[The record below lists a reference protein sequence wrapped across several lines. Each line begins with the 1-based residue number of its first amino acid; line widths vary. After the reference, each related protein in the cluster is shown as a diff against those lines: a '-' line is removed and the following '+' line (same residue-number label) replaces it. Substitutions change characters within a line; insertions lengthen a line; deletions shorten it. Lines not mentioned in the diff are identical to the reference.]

1 MENDIIDWIREY
13 VKSSGAKGAVV
24 GNSGGKDSATVIA
37 LLTKALGSE
46 NVIAVEMPCNSKS
59 EDIEDGK
66 IVADTFGVKNI
77 IVDMTKMYK
86 DLNEAVEETNITI
99 SEEANINV
107 KPRLRMTILYA
118 IAQTHNYLVAGT
130 GNACEIFVGYT
141 TKWGDSASDFNPLAN
156 LTVEEVKQVGLAL
169 GVPEKIINKAPND
182 GLSTLSDEEKLGVS
196 YLQISE
202 YMKTGKTD
210 QEAMDKI
217 KKLHKKTSHKRDP
230 IPTFIKP

>member
-169 GVPEKIINKAPND
+169 GVPEKIINRAPND
-182 GLSTLSDEEKLGVS
+182 GLSSLSDEEKLGVS

-217 KKLHKKTSHKRDP
+217 KKLHKKTSHQSDP

>member
-130 GNACEIFVGYT
+130 GNACEEPCRCL
-141 TKWGDSASDFNPLAN
+141 W
-156 LTVEEVKQVGLAL
+156 
-169 GVPEKIINKAPND
+169 
-182 GLSTLSDEEKLGVS
+182 
-196 YLQISE
+196 
-202 YMKTGKTD
+202 
-210 QEAMDKI
+210 
-217 KKLHKKTSHKRDP
+217 
-230 IPTFIKP
+230 

>member
-77 IVDMTKMYK
+77 IVDMTRRNKY
-86 DLNEAVEETNITI
+86 N
-99 SEEANINV
+99 
-107 KPRLRMTILYA
+107 
-118 IAQTHNYLVAGT
+118 
-130 GNACEIFVGYT
+130 
-141 TKWGDSASDFNPLAN
+141 DFRRS
-156 LTVEEVKQVGLAL
+156 K
-169 GVPEKIINKAPND
+169 
-182 GLSTLSDEEKLGVS
+182 
-196 YLQISE
+196 Y
-202 YMKTGKTD
+202 
-210 QEAMDKI
+210 
-217 KKLHKKTSHKRDP
+217 
-230 IPTFIKP
+230 